1 MKGILKTVI
10 LIFIQK
16 IVWRETMDIRVLQ
29 YFLAVAREAS
39 ITKAAESLN
48 MTQPPLSR
56 QLKELEEELG
66 KQLLIRGNR
75 KVTLTEEG
83 MILRKRAEEMV
94 ALMDKT
100 KSEISSSGE
109 NISGEI
115 YIGGG
120 ETEGMRLIAKIAE
133 KIKTKHPHICYHL
146 FSGNADD
153 VTERLDQGLLDFGI
167 LIDPADIKK
176 YDFIKLPTKDRWG
189 LLMRRDHTLAKKQG
203 IKPKDLQGIPLI
215 ASRQSLAH
223 NELSGWLGKQY
234 ESLHII
240 TTYNLLYNASLM
252 VEENVGCALCLEHII
267 PEYENSPLCFRPLE
281 PQIEVGL
288 NIVWKKY
295 QVFTKAA
302 EIFLHTLQEEI

>member
-1 MKGILKTVI
+1 
-10 LIFIQK
+10 
-16 IVWRETMDIRVLQ
+16 MDIRVLQ

-39 ITKAAESLN
+39 ITKAAQSLN
-48 MTQPPLSR
+48 MTPPPLSR

-66 KQLLIRGNR
+66 KQLFIRGNR
-75 KVTLTEEG
+75 RVTLTEEG

-94 ALMDKT
+94 ELMEKT
-100 KSEISSSGE
+100 KAEVSSSGE

-120 ETEGMRLIAKIAE
+120 ETEGIRLIAKAAE
-133 KIKTKHPHICYHL
+133 KIQRKHPGISYHL

-153 VTERLDQGLLDFGI
+153 VTERLDRGLLDFGI
-167 LIDPADIKK
+167 LIEPADIKK
-176 YDFIKLPTKDRWG
+176 YDFIRLPTKDRWG
-189 LLMRRDHTLAKKQG
+189 LLMRRDHPLAEKNG
-203 IKPKDLQGIPLI
+203 IQPEDLQGLPLI

-234 ESLHII
+234 ESLQIV

-252 VEENVGCALCLEHII
+252 VEEKVGCALCLDHII

-288 NIVWKKY
+288 DIVWKKY
-295 QVFTKAA
+295 QVFTKPATL
-302 EIFLHTLQEEI
+302 FLNTLQEEIKAQ

>member
-1 MKGILKTVI
+1 
-10 LIFIQK
+10 
-16 IVWRETMDIRVLQ
+16 MDIRVLQ

-39 ITKAAESLN
+39 ITKAAQSLN

-66 KQLLIRGNR
+66 KQLFIRGNR
-75 KVTLTEEG
+75 RVTLTEEG

-94 ALMDKT
+94 ELMEKT
-100 KSEISSSGE
+100 KAEVSSSGE

-120 ETEGMRLIAKIAE
+120 ETEGIRLIAKAAE
-133 KIKTKHPHICYHL
+133 KIQRKHPGISYHL

-153 VTERLDQGLLDFGI
+153 VTERLDRGLLDFGI
-167 LIDPADIKK
+167 LIEPADIKK
-176 YDFIKLPTKDRWG
+176 YDFIRLPTKDRWV
-189 LLMRRDHTLAKKQG
+189 LLMRRDHPLAEKNG
-203 IKPKDLQGIPLI
+203 IQPEDLQGLPLI

-234 ESLHII
+234 ESLQIV

-252 VEENVGCALCLEHII
+252 VEEKVGCALCLDHII

-288 NIVWKKY
+288 DIVWKKY
-295 QVFTKAA
+295 QVFTKPATL
-302 EIFLHTLQEEI
+302 FLNTLQEEIKSQ

>member
-1 MKGILKTVI
+1 
-10 LIFIQK
+10 
-16 IVWRETMDIRVLQ
+16 MDIRVLQ

-39 ITKAAESLN
+39 ITKAAQSLN

-66 KQLLIRGNR
+66 KQLFIRGNR
-75 KVTLTEEG
+75 RVTLTEEG

-94 ALMDKT
+94 ELMEKT
-100 KSEISSSGE
+100 KAEVSSSGE

-120 ETEGMRLIAKIAE
+120 ETEGIRLIAKAAE
-133 KIKTKHPHICYHL
+133 KIQRKHPGISYHL

-153 VTERLDQGLLDFGI
+153 VTERLDRGLLDFGI
-167 LIDPADIKK
+167 LIEPADIKK
-176 YDFIKLPTKDRWG
+176 YDFIRLPTKDRWG
-189 LLMRRDHTLAKKQG
+189 LLMRRDHPLAEKNG
-203 IKPKDLQGIPLI
+203 IQPEDLQGLPLI

-234 ESLHII
+234 ESLQIV

-252 VEENVGCALCLEHII
+252 VEENVGCALCLDHII

-288 NIVWKKY
+288 DIVWKKY
-295 QVFTKAA
+295 QVFTKPATL
-302 EIFLHTLQEEI
+302 FLNTLQEEIKAQ

>member
-1 MKGILKTVI
+1 
-10 LIFIQK
+10 
-16 IVWRETMDIRVLQ
+16 MDIRVLQ

-66 KQLLIRGNR
+66 KQLFIRGNR
-75 KVTLTEEG
+75 RVTLTEEG

-94 ALMDKT
+94 ELMEKT
-100 KSEISSSGE
+100 KAEVSSSGE

-120 ETEGMRLIAKIAE
+120 ETEGIRLIAKAAE
-133 KIKTKHPHICYHL
+133 KIQRKHPGISYHL

-153 VTERLDQGLLDFGI
+153 VTERLDRGLLDFGI
-167 LIDPADIKK
+167 LIEPADIKK
-176 YDFIKLPTKDRWG
+176 YDFIRLPTKDRWG
-189 LLMRRDHTLAKKQG
+189 LLMRRDHPLAEKNG
-203 IKPKDLQGIPLI
+203 IQPEDLQGLPLI

-234 ESLHII
+234 ESLQIV

-252 VEENVGCALCLEHII
+252 VEEKVGCALCLDHII

-288 NIVWKKY
+288 DIVWKKY
-295 QVFTKAA
+295 QVFTKPATL
-302 EIFLHTLQEEI
+302 FLNTLQEEIKAQ

>member
-1 MKGILKTVI
+1 
-10 LIFIQK
+10 
-16 IVWRETMDIRVLQ
+16 MDIRVLQ
-29 YFLAVAREAS
+29 YFLAVAREES

-94 ALMDKT
+94 ELMEKT
-100 KSEISSSGE
+100 KSEVSSSGK
-109 NISGEI
+109 NIRGEI

-133 KIKTKHPHICYHL
+133 KMKTKHPHICYHL

-176 YDFIKLPTKDRWG
+176 YDFIKLPTKDKWG
-189 LLMRRDHTLAKKQG
+189 LLMRRDHPLAGKQG

-252 VEENVGCALCLEHII
+252 VEENVGCALCLDHII

-295 QVFTKAA
+295 QVFSSAA
-302 EIFLHTLQEEI
+302 EAFLERLRQEFEN

>member
-1 MKGILKTVI
+1 
-10 LIFIQK
+10 
-16 IVWRETMDIRVLQ
+16 MDIRVLQ

-66 KQLLIRGNR
+66 KQLFIRGNR

-94 ALMDKT
+94 ELMEKT
-100 KSEISSSGE
+100 KAEVSSSGE

-120 ETEGMRLIAKIAE
+120 EAEGIRLIAKVAE
-133 KIKTKHPHICYHL
+133 KIQRKHSGISYHL

-153 VTERLDQGLLDFGI
+153 VTERLDRGLLDFGV
-167 LIDPADIKK
+167 LIEPADIKK

-189 LLMRRDHTLAKKQG
+189 LLMRRDHPLAEKSAIQ
-203 IKPKDLQGIPLI
+203 PEDLQGLPLI

-234 ESLHII
+234 GSLQIV

-252 VEENVGCALCLEHII
+252 VEEKVGCALCLDHII

-288 NIVWKKY
+288 DIVWKKY
-295 QVFTKAA
+295 QVFTKPATL
-302 EIFLHTLQEEI
+302 FLNTLQEEIKAQ

>member
-1 MKGILKTVI
+1 
-10 LIFIQK
+10 
-16 IVWRETMDIRVLQ
+16 MDILVLQ
-29 YFLAVAREAS
+29 YFLAVAREES

-94 ALMDKT
+94 ELMEKT
-100 KSEISSSGE
+100 KSEVSFSGK
-109 NISGEI
+109 NIRGEI

-133 KIKTKHPHICYHL
+133 KMKTKHPHICYHL

-153 VTERLDQGLLDFGI
+153 VTERLDRGLLDFGI

-176 YDFIKLPTKDRWG
+176 YDFIKLPTKDKWG
-189 LLMRRDHTLAKKQG
+189 LLMRRDHPLAGKQG

-234 ESLHII
+234 GSLHII

-252 VEENVGCALCLEHII
+252 VEENVGCALCLDHII

-295 QVFTKAA
+295 QVFSSAA
-302 EIFLHTLQEEI
+302 EAFLERLRQDFEN

>member
-1 MKGILKTVI
+1 
-10 LIFIQK
+10 
-16 IVWRETMDIRVLQ
+16 MDIRVLQ
-29 YFLAVAREAS
+29 YFLAVAREES

-94 ALMDKT
+94 ELMEKT
-100 KSEISSSGE
+100 KSEVSFSGK
-109 NISGEI
+109 NIRGEI

-133 KIKTKHPHICYHL
+133 KMKTKHPHICYHL

-153 VTERLDQGLLDFGI
+153 VTERLDRGLLDFGI

-176 YDFIKLPTKDRWG
+176 YDFIKLPTKDKWG
-189 LLMRRDHTLAKKQG
+189 LLMRRDHPLAGKQG

-234 ESLHII
+234 GSLHII

-252 VEENVGCALCLEHII
+252 VEENVGCALCLDHII

-295 QVFTKAA
+295 QVFSSAA
-302 EIFLHTLQEEI
+302 EAFLERLRQDFEN

>member
-1 MKGILKTVI
+1 
-10 LIFIQK
+10 
-16 IVWRETMDIRVLQ
+16 MDIRVLH

-66 KQLLIRGNR
+66 KQLFIRGNR
-75 KVTLTEEG
+75 RVTLTEEG
-83 MILRKRAEEMV
+83 MILRKRAEEV
-94 ALMDKT
+94 VELMEKT
-100 KSEISSSGE
+100 KAEVSSSGE

-120 ETEGMRLIAKIAE
+120 ETEGIRLIAKVAE
-133 KIKTKHPHICYHL
+133 KIRRKHPGISYHL
-146 FSGNADD
+146 FSGNAED
-153 VTERLDQGLLDFGI
+153 VTERLDRGLLDFGI
-167 LIDPADIKK
+167 LIEPADIMK
-176 YDFIKLPTKDRWG
+176 YDFIRLPTKDRWG
-189 LLMRRDHTLAKKQG
+189 LLMRRDHPLAEKSVVQ
-203 IKPKDLQGIPLI
+203 PEDLQGLPLI
-215 ASRQSLAH
+215 TSRQSLAH

-234 ESLHII
+234 DSLQIV

-252 VEENVGCALCLEHII
+252 VEENVGCALCLDHII

-288 NIVWKKY
+288 DIVWKKY
-295 QVFTKAA
+295 QVFTKPATL
-302 EIFLHTLQEEI
+302 FLNMLQEEIREQ

>member
-1 MKGILKTVI
+1 
-10 LIFIQK
+10 
-16 IVWRETMDIRVLQ
+16 MDIRVLQ

-39 ITKAAESLN
+39 ITKAAQSLN

-66 KQLLIRGNR
+66 KQLFIRGNR
-75 KVTLTEEG
+75 RVTLTEEG

-94 ALMDKT
+94 ELMEKT
-100 KSEISSSGE
+100 KVEVSSSGE
-109 NISGEI
+109 NISGEL

-120 ETEGMRLIAKIAE
+120 ETEGIRLIAKAAE
-133 KIKTKHPHICYHL
+133 KIQRKHPGISYHL

-153 VTERLDQGLLDFGI
+153 VTERLDRGLLDFGI
-167 LIDPADIKK
+167 LIEPADIKK
-176 YDFIKLPTKDRWG
+176 YDFIRLPTKDRWG
-189 LLMRRDHTLAKKQG
+189 LLMRRDHPLAEKNG
-203 IKPKDLQGIPLI
+203 IQPEDLQGLPLI

-234 ESLHII
+234 ESLQIV

-252 VEENVGCALCLEHII
+252 VEENVGCALCLDHII

-288 NIVWKKY
+288 DIVWKKY
-295 QVFTKAA
+295 QVFTKPATL
-302 EIFLHTLQEEI
+302 FLNTLQEEIKAQ

>member
-1 MKGILKTVI
+1 
-10 LIFIQK
+10 
-16 IVWRETMDIRVLQ
+16 MDIRVLQ

-66 KQLLIRGNR
+66 KQLLIRGSR
-75 KVTLTEEG
+75 RVTLTEEG
-83 MILRKRAEEMV
+83 MILRKRAEEIV
-94 ALMDKT
+94 ELMEKT
-100 KSEISSSGE
+100 KAEVSSSSE

-120 ETEGMRLIAKIAE
+120 ETEGIRLIAKVAE
-133 KIKTKHPHICYHL
+133 KIQRKHPDISYHL

-153 VTERLDQGLLDFGI
+153 VTERLDRGLLDFGI
-167 LIDPADIKK
+167 LIEPADIKK
-176 YDFIKLPTKDRWG
+176 YDFIRLPTKDRWG
-189 LLMRRDHTLAKKQG
+189 LLMRKDYPLAEKTTIQ
-203 IKPKDLQGIPLI
+203 PEDLQGIPLI

-234 ESLHII
+234 DSLHIV

-252 VEENVGCALCLEHII
+252 VEENVGYALCLDHII

-288 NIVWKKY
+288 DIVWKKY
-295 QVFTKAA
+295 QVFTKPATV
-302 EIFLHTLQEEI
+302 FLNTLQEEIKAQ

>member
-1 MKGILKTVI
+1 
-10 LIFIQK
+10 
-16 IVWRETMDIRVLQ
+16 MDIRVLQ
-29 YFLAVAREAS
+29 YFLAVARESS

-94 ALMDKT
+94 ELMEKT
-100 KSEISSSGE
+100 KSEIISSSE
-109 NISGEI
+109 NISGAI

-120 ETEGMRLIAKIAE
+120 ETEGIRLIAKVAE
-133 KIKTKHPHICYHL
+133 KIQKKHPDISYHL

-167 LIDPADIKK
+167 LIEPADIKK
-176 YDFIKLPTKDRWG
+176 YDFIKLPARDRWG
-189 LLMRRDHTLAKKQG
+189 LLMRPDHPLATKQA
-203 IKPKDLQGIPLI
+203 IKPENLQGIPLI

-234 ESLHII
+234 ESLHIVS
-240 TTYNLLYNASLM
+240 TYNLLYNASLM
-252 VEENVGCALCLEHII
+252 VEENVGCALCLDNII
-267 PEYENSPLCFRPLE
+267 PKYENSPLCFRPLE
-281 PQIEVGL
+281 PQITVGL
-288 NIVWKKY
+288 DIVWKKY
-295 QVFTKAA
+295 QVFTKPATL
-302 EIFLHTLQEEI
+302 FLNMLQEEIALLGQ

>member
-1 MKGILKTVI
+1 
-10 LIFIQK
+10 
-16 IVWRETMDIRVLQ
+16 MDIRVLQ

-66 KQLLIRGNR
+66 KQLFIRGNR
-75 KVTLTEEG
+75 RVTLTEEG

-94 ALMDKT
+94 ELMEKT
-100 KSEISSSGE
+100 KAEVSSSGE

-120 ETEGMRLIAKIAE
+120 ETEGIRLIAKAAE
-133 KIKTKHPHICYHL
+133 KIQRKHPGISYHL

-153 VTERLDQGLLDFGI
+153 VTERLDRGLLDFGI
-167 LIDPADIKK
+167 LIEPADIKK
-176 YDFIKLPTKDRWG
+176 YDFIRLPTKDRWG
-189 LLMRRDHTLAKKQG
+189 LLMRRDHPLAEKSEVQ
-203 IKPKDLQGIPLI
+203 PEDLQGLPLI

-234 ESLHII
+234 DSLQIV

-252 VEENVGCALCLEHII
+252 VEEKVGCALCLDHII

-288 NIVWKKY
+288 DIVWKKY
-295 QVFTKAA
+295 QVFTKPATL
-302 EIFLHTLQEEI
+302 FLNTLQEEIKAQ

>member
-1 MKGILKTVI
+1 
-10 LIFIQK
+10 
-16 IVWRETMDIRVLQ
+16 MDIRVLQ

-56 QLKELEEELG
+56 QLKELEGELG

-75 KVTLTEEG
+75 RVTLTEEG

-94 ALMDKT
+94 ELMEKT
-100 KSEISSSGE
+100 KAEVSSSGE
-109 NISGEI
+109 NIGGEI

-120 ETEGMRLIAKIAE
+120 ETKGIRLIAKVAE
-133 KIKTKHPHICYHL
+133 KIQRKHPDISYHL

-153 VTERLDQGLLDFGI
+153 VTERLDRGLLDFGI
-167 LIDPADIKK
+167 LIEPADIKK
-176 YDFIKLPTKDRWG
+176 YDFIRLPTKDRWG
-189 LLMRRDHTLAKKQG
+189 LLMRKDYPLAEKTTIQ
-203 IKPKDLQGIPLI
+203 PEDLQGLPLI

-234 ESLHII
+234 DSLHIV

-252 VEENVGCALCLEHII
+252 VEENVGCALCLDHII
-267 PEYENSPLCFRPLE
+267 PEYENSPLCFRPLQ
-281 PQIEVGL
+281 PKIEVGL
-288 NIVWKKY
+288 DIVWKKY
-295 QVFTKAA
+295 QVFTKPATL
-302 EIFLHTLQEEI
+302 FLNTLQEEIKAQ

>member
-1 MKGILKTVI
+1 
-10 LIFIQK
+10 
-16 IVWRETMDIRVLQ
+16 MDIRVLQ

-66 KQLLIRGNR
+66 KQLFIRGNR
-75 KVTLTEEG
+75 RVTLTEEG

-94 ALMDKT
+94 ELMEKT
-100 KSEISSSGE
+100 KAEVSSSGE

-120 ETEGMRLIAKIAE
+120 ETEGIRLIAKAAE
-133 KIKTKHPHICYHL
+133 KIQRKHPGISYHL

-153 VTERLDQGLLDFGI
+153 VTERLDRGLLDFGI
-167 LIDPADIKK
+167 LIEPADIKK
-176 YDFIKLPTKDRWG
+176 YDFIRLPTKDRWG
-189 LLMRRDHTLAKKQG
+189 LLMRRDHPLAEKSEVQ
-203 IKPKDLQGIPLI
+203 PEDLQGLPLI

-234 ESLHII
+234 DSLQIV

-252 VEENVGCALCLEHII
+252 VEEKVGCALCLDHII

-288 NIVWKKY
+288 DIVWKKY
-295 QVFTKAA
+295 QVFTKPATL
-302 EIFLHTLQEEI
+302 FLNTLQEEIKTQ

>member
-1 MKGILKTVI
+1 
-10 LIFIQK
+10 
-16 IVWRETMDIRVLQ
+16 MDIRVLQ

-39 ITKAAESLN
+39 ITKAAQSLN

-66 KQLLIRGNR
+66 KQLFIRGNR
-75 KVTLTEEG
+75 RVTLTEEG

-94 ALMDKT
+94 ELMEKT
-100 KSEISSSGE
+100 KAEVSSSGE

-120 ETEGMRLIAKIAE
+120 ETEGIRLIAKAAE
-133 KIKTKHPHICYHL
+133 KIQRKHPGISYHL

-153 VTERLDQGLLDFGI
+153 VTERLDRGLLDFGI
-167 LIDPADIKK
+167 LIEPADIKK
-176 YDFIKLPTKDRWG
+176 YDFIRLPTKDRWG
-189 LLMRRDHTLAKKQG
+189 LLMRRDHPLAEKSEVQ
-203 IKPKDLQGIPLI
+203 PEDLQGLPLI

-234 ESLHII
+234 DSLQIV

-252 VEENVGCALCLEHII
+252 VEEKVGCALCLDHII

-288 NIVWKKY
+288 DIVWKKY
-295 QVFTKAA
+295 QVFTKPATL
-302 EIFLHTLQEEI
+302 FLNTLQEEIKAQ

>member
-1 MKGILKTVI
+1 
-10 LIFIQK
+10 
-16 IVWRETMDIRVLQ
+16 MDIRVLH

-66 KQLLIRGNR
+66 KQLFIRGNR
-75 KVTLTEEG
+75 RVTLTEEG

-94 ALMDKT
+94 ELMEKT
-100 KSEISSSGE
+100 KAEVSSSGE

-120 ETEGMRLIAKIAE
+120 ETEGIRLIAKVAE
-133 KIKTKHPHICYHL
+133 KIRRKHPGISYHL
-146 FSGNADD
+146 FSGNAED
-153 VTERLDQGLLDFGI
+153 VTERLDRGLLDFGI
-167 LIDPADIKK
+167 LIEPADIMK
-176 YDFIKLPTKDRWG
+176 YDFIRLPTKDRWG
-189 LLMRRDHTLAKKQG
+189 LLMRRDHPLAEKSVVQ
-203 IKPKDLQGIPLI
+203 PEDLQGLPLI
-215 ASRQSLAH
+215 TSRQSLAH

-234 ESLHII
+234 DSLQIV

-252 VEENVGCALCLEHII
+252 VEENVDCALCLDHII

-288 NIVWKKY
+288 DIVWKKY
-295 QVFTKAA
+295 QVFTKPATL
-302 EIFLHTLQEEI
+302 FLNMLQEEIREQ

>member
-1 MKGILKTVI
+1 
-10 LIFIQK
+10 
-16 IVWRETMDIRVLQ
+16 MDIRVLQ

-39 ITKAAESLN
+39 ITKAAQSLN

-66 KQLLIRGNR
+66 KQLFIRGNR
-75 KVTLTEEG
+75 RVTLTEEG

-94 ALMDKT
+94 ELMEKT
-100 KSEISSSGE
+100 KAEVSSSGE

-120 ETEGMRLIAKIAE
+120 ETEGIRLIAKAAE
-133 KIKTKHPHICYHL
+133 KIQRKHPGISYHL

-153 VTERLDQGLLDFGI
+153 VTERLDRGLLDFGI
-167 LIDPADIKK
+167 LIEPADIKK
-176 YDFIKLPTKDRWG
+176 YDFIRLPTKDRWG
-189 LLMRRDHTLAKKQG
+189 LLMRRDHPLAEKNEIQ
-203 IKPKDLQGIPLI
+203 PEDLQGLPLI

-234 ESLHII
+234 ESLQIV

-252 VEENVGCALCLEHII
+252 VEEKVGCALCLDHII

-288 NIVWKKY
+288 DIVWKKY
-295 QVFTKAA
+295 QVFTKPATL
-302 EIFLHTLQEEI
+302 FLNTLQEEIKAQ

>member
-1 MKGILKTVI
+1 
-10 LIFIQK
+10 
-16 IVWRETMDIRVLQ
+16 MDIRVLQ

-75 KVTLTEEG
+75 RVTLTEEG

-94 ALMDKT
+94 ELMEKT
-100 KSEISSSGE
+100 KAEVSSSGE
-109 NISGEI
+109 NINGEI

-120 ETEGMRLIAKIAE
+120 ETEGIRLIAKVAE
-133 KIKTKHPHICYHL
+133 KIQRKHPGVSYHL

-153 VTERLDQGLLDFGI
+153 VTERLDRGLLDFGI
-167 LIDPADIKK
+167 LIEPADIKK

-189 LLMRRDHTLAKKQG
+189 LLMRRDHPLAEKSRIQ
-203 IKPKDLQGIPLI
+203 PEDLQGLPLI

-234 ESLHII
+234 ESLNIV

-252 VEENVGCALCLEHII
+252 VEEKVGCALCLDHII
-267 PEYENSPLCFRPLE
+267 PEYENSPLCFRPLQ

-288 NIVWKKY
+288 DIVWKKY
-295 QVFTKAA
+295 QVFTKPATL
-302 EIFLHTLQEEI
+302 FLNVLQEEIKTQ